1 MTNTVCG
8 EPRSDGD
15 PCQWDVDA
23 KGPCP
28 FHGDGDSPDNG
39 RPTKLEDTK
48 EDILD
53 AAREGLTL
61 EGIARVAGIGVS
73 TLREW
78 RTEND
83 DFSAALRRARAEAE
97 RELIQDVDPEFV
109 LERSYGYMKT
119 EKREITGEDGGGLTL
134 NLND

>member
-1 MTNTVCG
+1 MENGRCG
-8 EPRSDGD
+8 AETSDGT
-15 PCQWDVDA
+15 PCEWDESER
-23 KGPCP
+23 GECP
-28 FHGDGDSPDNG
+28 YHGDGDAPNNG
-39 RPTKLEDTK
+39 RPSKLEDTK
-48 EDILD
+48 DDILN

-61 EGIARVAGIGVS
+61 EGCARVAGIGVS

-78 RTEND
+78 RKEHE

-119 EKREITGEDGGGLTL
+119 EKREITGEDGGGLTI
-134 NLND
+134 NLNE

>member
-28 FHGDGDSPDNG
+28 FHNDGDSPDNG
-39 RPTKLEDTK
+39 RPSKLEDTK
-48 EDILD
+48 DDILD

-61 EGIARVAGIGVS
+61 EGCARVAGIGVS

-78 RTEND
+78 RKEYE

-119 EKREITGEDGGGLTL
+119 EKREITGENGGGLTL